1 MSKIP
6 IGENTFKPR
15 KNMFLLLALVFSVG
29 IFVGDAVHST
39 ELFAASFSLALL
51 FGMIGTIF
59 FLLNFKTELT
69 IADDGVRHK
78 TLFKTK
84 ELAWADITYVSH
96 RYVWH
101 GKSGHNELEFTS
113 SNPKKSIRII
123 TDYYKRSQLKEIA
136 SFVTQKAIC
145 HLAEKVVK
153 MSEGIFPW
161 YVF

>member
-15 KNMFLLLALVFSVG
+15 KNMFLFLALVFGVG
-29 IFVGDAVHST
+29 IFIGDTVHST

-51 FGMIGTIF
+51 FGIIGTIF
-59 FLLNFKTELT
+59 FLLTFKNELT
-69 IADDGVRHK
+69 ISDDGVKHK

-84 ELAWADITYVSH
+84 ELAWADIATVSH

-101 GKSGHNELEFTS
+101 GKSGHNELEFTAI
-113 SNPKKSIRII
+113 NPKKSIRIV
-123 TDYYKRSQLKEIA
+123 TDYYKRNQLKEIA
-136 SFVTQKAIC
+136 TLTLQKAEC
-145 HLAEKVVK
+145 SVAEKVVK

>member
-29 IFVGDAVHST
+29 IFIGDAVHSK

-51 FGMIGTIF
+51 FAMIGTIF
-59 FLLNFKTELT
+59 FLLTFKTELT

-101 GKSGHNELEFTS
+101 GKSGHNELEFTAI
-113 SNPKKSIRII
+113 NPKKSIRII

-136 SFVTQKAIC
+136 TLITQKANC
-145 HLAEKVVK
+145 TVAEKVVM